1 MYSGTVKMPLK
12 FPKYYTA
19 YICFWGQQP
28 MIRRKKLATDVR
40 AFFFFWKIK
49 TAMEYYCMFHQAQTV
64 LQLRN
69 FFTGSHI
76 VKWTKLNLP
85 SEKKN
90 KGMKLSYVDSVLGF

>member
-1 MYSGTVKMPLK
+1 
-12 FPKYYTA
+12 
-19 YICFWGQQP
+19 
-28 MIRRKKLATDVR
+28 
-40 AFFFFWKIK
+40 
-49 TAMEYYCMFHQAQTV
+49 MEYYCMFHGAQTV

-90 KGMKLSYVDSVLGF
+90 KEMKLSYVDSVLGF

>member
-1 MYSGTVKMPLK
+1 
-12 FPKYYTA
+12 
-19 YICFWGQQP
+19 
-28 MIRRKKLATDVR
+28 
-40 AFFFFWKIK
+40 
-49 TAMEYYCMFHQAQTV
+49 MEYYCMFHQAQTV